1 MFIFVW
7 YNNLIKCYLFSK
19 IGLFEVKL
27 LFGIRKR
34 QSKNHIELDKNNI
47 PCHIAIIMDGNGRW
61 AKKRGLP
68 RTAGHGAGADTLVK
82 IARHAYDL
90 GVKCLTVYAFS
101 TENWKRPEE
110 EVNNLMNLCMKRL
123 PQIVDL
129 MEHRKV
135 AVRFLGDRSRLPEPL
150 VRMIEAEEARTE
162 EFAKTGCF
170 LNIAL
175 NYGGRDEIV
184 SAVRKIAVRVKENEL
199 SPEAITEEV
208 ISSHLYTAHCPDPDL
223 VLRPSGEI
231 RISNFLLWQSAYSE
245 FYYDNILWPD
255 FSEADLERA
264 ILTYQGRSR
273 RFGGV

>member
-1 MFIFVW
+1 MFRFP
-7 YNNLIKCYLFSK
+7 K
-19 IGLFEVKL
+19 
-27 LFGIRKR
+27 RK
-34 QSKNHIELDKNNI
+34 KNVSSQLDPGNI
-47 PCHIAIIMDGNGRW
+47 PVHIAIIMDGNGRW

-101 TENWKRPEE
+101 TENWKRPED

-135 AVRFLGDRSRLPEPL
+135 AVRFLGDRTRLPEPL
-150 VRMIEAEEARTE
+150 VKMIEAEEARTAE
-162 EFAKTGCF
+162 YAKTGCF

-175 NYGGRDEIV
+175 NYGGRDELIW
-184 SAVRKIAVRVKENEL
+184 AVRQIAKKVQENEVL
-199 SPEAITEEV
+199 VDAIDEAM

-255 FSEADLERA
+255 FSEQDLEQA
-264 ILTYQGRSR
+264 ILTYQGRNR

>member
-1 MFIFVW
+1 M
-7 YNNLIKCYLFSK
+7 N
-19 IGLFEVKL
+19 GLFWN
-27 LFGIRKR
+27 
-34 QSKNHIELDKNNI
+34 KNKKQGTLGSIDSGNI
-47 PCHIAIIMDGNGRW
+47 PHHIAIIMDGNGRW

-68 RTAGHGAGADTLVK
+68 RSAGHAAGADNLIK

-101 TENWKRPEE
+101 TENWKRPQE
-110 EVNNLMNLCMKRL
+110 EVTNLMNLCMKRL
-123 PQIVDL
+123 PQIAEL

-135 AVRFLGDRSRLPEPL
+135 AVRFLGDRTPLPEPL
-150 VRMIEAEEARTE
+150 VEMIEQEEKRTE
-162 EFAKTGCF
+162 QFGQSGCY

-184 SAVRKIAVRVKENEL
+184 AAVKQLSKEVQSNNL
-199 SPEAITEEV
+199 NPEDITEEM
-208 ISSHLYTAHCPDPDL
+208 ISKNLYTAHCPDPDL

-255 FSEADLERA
+255 FSKKDLEKA
-264 ILTYQGRSR
+264 ILTYQGRNR

>member
-1 MFIFVW
+1 MFF
-7 YNNLIKCYLFSK
+7 KKLFRSEPK
-19 IGLFEVKL
+19 VA
-27 LFGIRKR
+27 
-34 QSKNHIELDKNNI
+34 LDPNNI
-47 PCHIAIIMDGNGRW
+47 PRHIAIIMDGNGRW

-68 RTAGHGAGADTLVK
+68 RSAGHAAGADNLVK

-110 EVNNLMNLCMKRL
+110 EVSNLMNLCMKRL
-123 PQIVDL
+123 PQIAEL
-129 MEHRKV
+129 MEHRQV

-150 VRMIEAEEARTE
+150 VRLIEQEEARTQRFSE
-162 EFAKTGCF
+162 TGCY

-184 SAVRKIAVRVKENEL
+184 SAVMQIAKRVKAGEL
-199 SPEAITEEV
+199 SPEEISEETV
-208 ISSHLYTAHCPDPDL
+208 SNALYTAHCPDPDL
-223 VLRPSGEI
+223 VLRPSGEV

-245 FYYDNILWPD
+245 FYYDHILWPD
-255 FSEADLERA
+255 FSKEHLEKA
-264 ILTYQGRSR
+264 ILTYQGRNR

>member
-1 MFIFVW
+1 MFF
-7 YNNLIKCYLFSK
+7 KK
-19 IGLFEVKL
+19 
-27 LFGIRKR
+27 KR
-34 QSKNHIELDKNNI
+34 EAEPSAWNPKNV
-47 PCHIAIIMDGNGRW
+47 PCHIAIVMDGNGRW

-68 RTAGHGAGADTLVK
+68 RTAGHAAGADNLVN

-101 TENWKRPEE
+101 TENWKRPQE
-110 EVNNLMNLCMKRL
+110 EVTNLMNLCMKRL

-135 AVRFLGDRSRLPEPL
+135 AVRFLGDRSPLPQPL
-150 VRMIEAEEARTE
+150 VRMIEAEEARTAPYAE
-162 EFAKTGCF
+162 SGCY

-175 NYGGRDEIV
+175 NYGGRHELV
-184 SAVRKIAVRVKENEL
+184 SAVRAISQQVKEGSL
-199 SPEAITEEV
+199 MPEEITEETV
-208 ISSHLYTAHCPDPDL
+208 SKHLYTAHCPDPDL

-255 FSEADLERA
+255 FSEKDLEKA
-264 ILTYQGRSR
+264 ILTYQQRNR

>member
-1 MFIFVW
+1 MF
-7 YNNLIKCYLFSK
+7 
-19 IGLFEVKL
+19 GLGNK
-27 LFGIRKR
+27 K
-34 QSKNHIELDKNNI
+34 KNTAIQLDPNNI
-47 PCHIAIIMDGNGRW
+47 PIHIAIIMDGNGRW

-68 RTAGHGAGADTLVK
+68 RTAGHAAGADNLVK

-101 TENWKRPEE
+101 TENWKRPQD
-110 EVNNLMNLCMKRL
+110 EVTNLMNLCMKRL

-135 AVRFLGDRSRLPEPL
+135 AVRFLGDRSPLPEPL
-150 VRMIEAEEARTE
+150 VQMIEEEEKRTE
-162 EFAKTGCF
+162 PYAKTGCY

-175 NYGGRDEIV
+175 NYGGRDEIIHAI
-184 SAVRKIAVRVKENEL
+184 SEISQKVKAGEL
-199 SPEAITEEV
+199 AASDITEETV
-208 ISSHLYTAHCPDPDL
+208 SAHLYTAHCPDPDL

-245 FYYDNILWPD
+245 FYYDHILWPD
-255 FSEADLERA
+255 FSPKHLEEA

-273 RFGGV
+273 RFGGVTPQK

>member
-1 MFIFVW
+1 MLW
-7 YNNLIKCYLFSK
+7 NRKK
-19 IGLFEVKL
+19 TVKQPTL
-27 LFGIRKR
+27 L
-34 QSKNHIELDKNNI
+34 DANNI
-47 PCHIAIIMDGNGRW
+47 PRHIAIIMDGNGRW
-61 AKKRGLP
+61 AKQRGLP
-68 RTAGHGAGADTLVK
+68 RTAGHAAGADTLVK

-101 TENWKRPEE
+101 TENWKRPQD
-110 EVNNLMNLCMKRL
+110 EVTNLMNLCMKRL

-135 AVRFLGDRSRLPEPL
+135 SVRFLGDRTRLPEPL
-150 VRMIEAEEARTE
+150 VKMIEDEEARTE
-162 EFAKTGCF
+162 EYAKTGCF

-175 NYGGRDEIV
+175 NYGGRDELVHAV
-184 SAVRKIAVRVKENEL
+184 SQIADKVKEGTL
-199 SPEAITEEV
+199 LPENISEEV
-208 ISSHLYTAHCPDPDL
+208 ISAHLYTAHCPDPDL

-255 FSEADLERA
+255 FSEKDLEKA
-264 ILTYQGRSR
+264 ILTYQGRNR

>member
-1 MFIFVW
+1 MK
-7 YNNLIKCYLFSK
+7 NIK
-19 IGLFEVKL
+19 FEVKL
-27 LFGIRKR
+27 LFWKRKQKEN
-34 QSKNHIELDKNNI
+34 QSYSLDKHNI
-47 PCHIAIIMDGNGRW
+47 PTHIAIIMDGNARW

-68 RTAGHGAGADTLVK
+68 RTAGHAAGADNLVK

-110 EVNNLMNLCMKRL
+110 EVTNLMNLCMKRL

-135 AVRFLGDRSRLPEPL
+135 SVKFLGDRSRLPEPL
-150 VRMIEAEEARTE
+150 VKMIEAEEARTE
-162 EFAKTGCF
+162 GFAQTGCY

-175 NYGGRDEIV
+175 NYGGRDELVHAV
-184 SAVRKIAVRVKENEL
+184 SQIANEVKGNRL
-199 SPEAITEEV
+199 SPEQITEEV

-255 FSEADLERA
+255 FSEQDLEKA
-264 ILTYQGRSR
+264 ICTYQGRNR

>member
-1 MFIFVW
+1 MF
-7 YNNLIKCYLFSK
+7 
-19 IGLFEVKL
+19 G
-27 LFGIRKR
+27 FGKKKKDMSA
-34 QSKNHIELDKNNI
+34 QLDPNNI
-47 PCHIAIIMDGNGRW
+47 PVHIAIIMDGNGRW
-61 AKKRGLP
+61 AKQRGLP
-68 RTAGHGAGADTLVK
+68 RTAGHAAGADNLVK

-135 AVRFLGDRSRLPEPL
+135 AVRFLGDRARLPEPL
-150 VRMIEAEEARTE
+150 VKMIEDEEKRTE
-162 EFAKTGCF
+162 PYAKTGCY

-175 NYGGRDEIV
+175 NYGGRDELIHAI
-184 SAVRKIAVRVKENEL
+184 SQIADKVRAGEL
-199 SPEAITEEV
+199 SSEDITEEV
-208 ISSHLYTAHCPDPDL
+208 VSSHLYTAHCPDPDL

-245 FYYDNILWPD
+245 FYYDHILWPD
-255 FSEADLERA
+255 FSPTHLEEA

-273 RFGGV
+273 RFGGVVSVK